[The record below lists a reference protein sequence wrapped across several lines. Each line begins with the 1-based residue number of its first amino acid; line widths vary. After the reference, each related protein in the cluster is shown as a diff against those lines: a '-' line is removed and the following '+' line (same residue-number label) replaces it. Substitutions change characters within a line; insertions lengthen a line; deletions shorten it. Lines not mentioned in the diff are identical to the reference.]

1 MTPFYFGTDARRLFG
16 IHETAARTGR
26 GTRAAVLCQPWGAEY
41 LNAHRAIRHL
51 ALKLAAAGWH
61 ALRFDYFGTG
71 DSAGEAMEGDLA
83 GWEADIGLAM
93 AEARDIIG
101 GGPVALIGLRLGATL
116 AARVARQR
124 PRDIHR
130 LVLWDPV
137 IRGADYLADLDGPGP
152 AARMARGT
160 PLSAAMRRDLAA
172 ADLAPLLAAPATRTF
187 LLTTQPPAP
196 AQAPAHPPEAPGKAS
211 LAHDVI
217 AAAPPWIED
226 PEAMGVIPVG
236 VIQRIVTWLD

>member
-1 MTPFYFGTDARRLFG
+1 MARASLRLF
-16 IHETAARTGR
+16 R
-26 GTRAAVLCQPWGAEY
+26 
-41 LNAHRAIRHL
+41 HR
-51 ALKLAAAGWH
+51 
-61 ALRFDYFGTG
+61 

-116 AARVARQR
+116 AARVARRR

-152 AARMARGT
+152 AACMARGT

-196 AQAPAHPPEAPGKAS
+196 AHAPAHPPEAPGRAS